1 MDDLDFSKPAPQKPQ
16 KPAAPAAPSIPAP
29 QPVPVFNVGQAMEFF
44 RTAGKAESFAP
55 GATIFAEEEKAGML
69 SLKRD
74 KMYLLISG
82 EVAMQ
87 VQGKT
92 IGTVRVGEVFGE
104 MAAIARA
111 ARTAT
116 AVATTACTV
125 VGLDDKQ
132 FLAALQQKPEFALS
146 MMGVLNARV
155 RATIQRLQASRT
167 LHAGEAKETEVF
179 DRKVLAN
186 LVQTLGDKAK
196 TSYVAGKMI
205 MQEGSVGNV
214 MYIVLEGRVIIS
226 IKGGVVGR
234 VGTGGVFGEM
244 ALVDQSPRTANALA
258 ETDCTLLAINREA
271 FLYLVKTSPVFGSSL
286 LAGIAARAKDLA
298 DRGK

>member
-1 MDDLDFSKPAPQKPQ
+1 MDELDFSKPAPSKPQ
-16 KPAAPAAPSIPAP
+16 KPAVPATPAP
-29 QPVPVFNVGQAMEFF
+29 QPVQVYNVAQAMEFF
-44 RTAGKAESFAP
+44 RATGKAESFAA
-55 GATIFAEEEKAGML
+55 GATIFAEDDKAGML

-74 KMYLLISG
+74 KMYLLVSG

-92 IGTVRVGEVFGE
+92 IGTVKVGEVFGE

-116 AVATTACTV
+116 AVATTACSV
-125 VGLDDKQ
+125 VGMDDKQ
-132 FLAALQQKPEFALS
+132 FQAALQQKPEFALS

-155 RATIQRLQASRT
+155 RATIQRLQASRS
-167 LHAGEAKETEVF
+167 LHAGEAKENEVF
-179 DRKVLAN
+179 DKKVLAS
-186 LVQTLGDKAK
+186 LVKTLGDKAK
-196 TSYVAGKMI
+196 TSYVAGKAI
-205 MQEGSVGNV
+205 MLEGSVGNV
-214 MYIVLEGRVIIS
+214 MYILLEGRVTIS

-258 ETDCTLLAINREA
+258 ETDCTLLAINRDA